1 MSEISLEDYKKAYR
15 EIKKEE
21 AKRGFTVHLVIYI
34 VVNVLLMII
43 NLLYSPQVLWFF
55 YPLICWGIGI
65 LMHYLYGIYW
75 LEKEIKEL
83 EAKVE
88 YRAKEQK

>member
-1 MSEISLEDYKKAYR
+1 
-15 EIKKEE
+15 
-21 AKRGFTVHLVIYI
+21 
-34 VVNVLLMII
+34 
-43 NLLYSPQVLWFF
+43 
-55 YPLICWGIGI
+55 
-65 LMHYLYGIYW
+65 MHYLYGIYW